1 MHIPDGYL
9 SPQTFVPL
17 YGVSAGFWT
26 VGLRKLKRELAV
38 KQVPYLSMAAA
49 FSFLIMMFNIP
60 IPGGTSGHAV
70 GGGIIAI
77 LLGPWTAVIAVS
89 VVLAIQA
96 LVFGDGGITTIGA
109 NCFNMA
115 IVLPFVSWWVF
126 RAVAGRAKG
135 CKGGGGFRLLAGAF
149 LSGWIGLS
157 AAAFCAGVE
166 LGIQPIIAHGPG
178 GAPLYAPYPLSIA
191 LPAMFLEH
199 LLVFGPF
206 EGIVTMLLVK
216 YFYST
221 ESDFAAA
228 SAMAGPKF
236 SLKLWLALLALALL
250 TPLGIIIPA
259 KLKGGAAWGEWGPA
273 KLRQLLGYVP
283 AGLQKLNSLWNP
295 PIPNYG
301 SGAGAAAS
309 GAGGYLASGFAGAVL
324 AVALIYLLARLLRGG
339 HRAPRSYLEKGL
351 GHIAK
356 VVKDSYVQW
365 ELSSRKGFFQEL
377 DARVKVIFMLLMLV
391 AVNVR
396 KDLPTELIIAALV
409 LILALAS
416 RVGLKVMYA
425 RVAFVGFFFGFL
437 VALPSSLNIITPGQ
451 LVLPILSLHKAHS
464 LWVYTIPKEVGLT
477 AGGLF
482 GVAML
487 TLRVI
492 NSVSLAMLVLF
503 TTPFTEIMRAL
514 KMFRVP
520 DSVLAVV
527 NLTYKY
533 IFIFANTVEDMHL
546 AKMSRTAGAMDGSE
560 ARRWA
565 AGRMGL
571 IFKKTQG
578 KCDEIFKAM
587 LARGFTGE
595 IKLRGGGSMKKSD
608 WLVLTA
614 ALTTGI
620 VLIII

>member
-17 YGVSAGFWT
+17 YAVSAGFWT
-26 VGLRKLKRELAV
+26 VGLRKLKRELTV

-89 VVLAIQA
+89 VVLMIQA
-96 LVFGDGGITTIGA
+96 LVFGDGGITAFGA

-115 IVLPFVSWWVF
+115 IVAPFVSWWIF
-126 RAVAGRAKG
+126 RLVAGRQK
-135 CKGGGGFRLLAGAF
+135 KGFRLMSGAF
-149 LSGWIGLS
+149 LSGWLGLS
-157 AAAFCAGVE
+157 VASAFAGFE
-166 LGIQPIIAHGPG
+166 FGIQPVIAHGPG
-178 GAPLYAPYPLSIA
+178 GAPLYAPYPMSVA
-191 LPAMFLEH
+191 LPAMFFGH

-221 ESDFAAA
+221 DPVLVAA
-228 SAMAGPKF
+228 SDKAGHNWRWKP
-236 SLKLWLALLALALL
+236 WLALIVLAAL

-259 KLKGGAAWGEWGPA
+259 KLNGKDAWGEWGPG
-273 KLRQLLGYVP
+273 KLKELIGYVP
-283 AGLQKLNSLWNP
+283 AGLQRLHNLWNP
-295 PIPNYG
+295 PMPNYG
-301 SGAGAAAS
+301 SGAGASAS
-309 GAGGYLASGFAGAVL
+309 GAGGYLASGFTGAVL
-324 AVALIYLLARLLRGG
+324 AVGLIYLLTRLLKPKSSRL
-339 HRAPRSYLEKGL
+339 SYLDKGL
-351 GHIAK
+351 SHIAK
-356 VVKDSYVQW
+356 VTRNSYVQW

-391 AVNVR
+391 AVNIR
-396 KDLPTELIIAALV
+396 KDLPTELIIAAF
-409 LILALAS
+409 IFALALAS
-416 RVGLKVMYA
+416 KVGLKVMYG
-425 RVAFVGFFFGFL
+425 RVVFIGFFFGFL
-437 VALPSSLNIITPGQ
+437 VALPSSLNIITPGK
-451 LVLPILSLHKAHS
+451 PILTLFHLHEAHS
-464 LWVYTIPKEVGLT
+464 VWTYKIPKEVGLT

-487 TLRVI
+487 TTRVI

-514 KMFRVP
+514 KTFRVP

-533 IFIFANTVEDMHL
+533 IFIFAKTVEDMHL
-546 AKMSRTAGAMDGSE
+546 AKLSRTAGTLDGSE

-565 AGRMGL
+565 AGRMGV
-571 IFKKTQG
+571 IFKKTQTR
-578 KCDEIFKAM
+578 CDEIFKAM
-587 LARGFTGE
+587 LSRGFTGE
-595 IKLRGGGSMKKSD
+595 MKLRGQGSMKKSD
-608 WLVLTA
+608 WLALLA
-614 ALTTGI
+614 AGAAGI
-620 VLIII
+620 ILIFV

>member
-89 VVLAIQA
+89 VVLVIQA
-96 LVFGDGGITTIGA
+96 LVFGDGGITAIGA

-115 IVLPFVSWWVF
+115 VVMPFVSWWVF
-126 RAVAGRAKG
+126 RAFAGREK
-135 CKGGGGFRLLAGAF
+135 GGFRLMAGAF
-149 LSGWIGLS
+149 LSGWMGLS
-157 AAAFCAGVE
+157 AAAFAAGVE
-166 LGIQPIIAHGPG
+166 LGVQPAIAHGPG

-199 LLVFGPF
+199 LLVFGIL
-206 EGIVTMLLVK
+206 EGIITMLLVK
-216 YFYST
+216 YFYSMD
-221 ESDFAAA
+221 SGFAAA
-228 SAMAGPKF
+228 SARTGPKF
-236 SLKLWLALLALALL
+236 NWKLWLALLALAAL
-250 TPLGIIIPA
+250 TPFGIIIPE
-259 KLKGGAAWGEWGPA
+259 KLGGGAAWGEWGPK
-273 KLRQLLGYVP
+273 KLRELIGYVP
-283 AGLQKLNSLWNP
+283 AGLQKLSDLWNP
-295 PIPNYG
+295 PIPDYG
-301 SGAGAAAS
+301 TGAGTAAS

-324 AVALIYLLARLLRGG
+324 AIAIIYVIVRLMRGG
-339 HRAPRSYLEKGL
+339 PKTPRSYLEKSL
-351 GHIAK
+351 DHIAK
-356 VVKDSYVQW
+356 LVKNSYVQW

-377 DARVKVIFMLLMLV
+377 DARVKVIFMLLMLI

-396 KDLPTELIIAALV
+396 KDLPTELIIAAFV
-409 LILALAS
+409 LILALAAG
-416 RVGLKVMYA
+416 VVLKVMYA

-437 VALPSSLNIITPGQ
+437 IALPSSLNVITPGRV
-451 LVLPILSLHKAHS
+451 VLPLLSLHEAHS
-464 LWVYTIPKEVGLT
+464 LWTYKIPKEIGVT

-492 NSVSLAMLVLF
+492 NSVSLAMLVMF

-546 AKMSRTAGAMDGSE
+546 AKISRTAGALDGSE

-565 AGRMGL
+565 AGRMGI

-595 IKLRGGGSMKKSD
+595 IKLRGRGAMKKSD
-608 WLVLTA
+608 WLVLMA
-614 ALTTGI
+614 ALTAGI
-620 VLIII
+620 VLIIV